1 MADKERAKEMAKR
14 VSLYHQ
20 VFNSPQGQEVLY
32 DLMATHSF
40 INSTFDENPRK
51 MMIREGER
59 NAVLRILHIL
69 KQNPKTILERIRQH
83 EIDSQ

>member
-1 MADKERAKEMAKR
+1 MAEKDRAKDIAKK

-20 VFNSPQGQEVLY
+20 VFNTAQGQEVLY

-51 MMIREGER
+51 MMIKEGER

-69 KQNPKTILERIRQH
+69 KQSPKTILERIRQN
-83 EIDSQ
+83 EIESE